1 MWNGS
6 DHKSNVESGILTDQ
20 PEIPG
25 ASTSPHGS
33 DSSSRGAAGPSMP
46 RLYNRISFKLA
57 RTGVAIAFLLG
68 IVLSSAQ
75 VYFDFSDQQTEFEAE
90 IARILK
96 VGEPTA
102 TRAVHL
108 LDPELAEEVVQGL
121 MEYRFIINAQIND
134 DTAMVLAQE
143 VQSQNQSSTRW
154 VSRMIM
160 EEIREYTVPL
170 DSGGLVGGAPG
181 NLTVDVD
188 MDEAFSAFY
197 KRSSLLVVAGIILPI
212 ILVNLLFVVFYLLLT
227 KPLTRLAE
235 SFSRIELDNPDH
247 RRLEIDETHTGDELG
262 MLARAGN
269 DFLENTEH
277 HLYQREQAEQKLKEA
292 RDDLERRV
300 EVRTHELRREINERK
315 FAETALQ
322 ELNTSLEQKVDART
336 RDLSQAKEFAEY
348 ANRTKSQF
356 LANMSH
362 ELRTPLNA
370 IIGFSQVMKDQMMGV
385 MENRKYHEYS
395 IDIFDSSNHLLHV
408 ISDILDLSKIEAG
421 ELILDEEDLDVREV
435 IDTCAVL
442 LDGAITRKNLKLVV
456 DVQRDVCMLRADKTR
471 IRQILINF
479 LSNATKF
486 TSDGGEIYLRVKMDG
501 YGGVLMEVVDT
512 GIGIP
517 EEDISRVLEPFAQVD
532 DIFTRT
538 HEGTGLGLSLSKLL
552 VERHSGVL
560 TLESELGKGTT
571 VGARFPNW
579 RSIGLPEG
587 AQEN

>member
-1 MWNGS
+1 MEPI
-6 DHKSNVESGILTDQ
+6 ESEILMDK
-20 PEIPG
+20 PENPDALI
-25 ASTSPHGS
+25 SPHVSG
-33 DSSSRGAAGPSMP
+33 DSSRAAAGPSKL

-68 IVLSSAQ
+68 IILSSAQ
-75 VYFDFSDQQTEFEAE
+75 VYFDYSDQQIEFDAKV
-90 IARILK
+90 ARILK
-96 VGEPTA
+96 VGMPTA
-102 TRAVHL
+102 TRSVHL

-121 MEYRFIINAQIND
+121 MEYSFIINAQIND
-134 DTAMVLAQE
+134 DTSMILAQE
-143 VQSQNQSSTRW
+143 VQSQNKSSTRW
-154 VSRMIM
+154 ITRMIM
-160 EEIREYTVPL
+160 EEFREFTVPL

-181 NLTVDVD
+181 SLTVDID

-197 KRSSLLVVAGIILPI
+197 KRSNNLVVAGIILPI
-212 ILVNLLFVVFYLLLT
+212 ILVNLLFVVFYVLLT

-235 SFSRIELDNPDH
+235 SFSRIELDNPGH
-247 RRLEIDETHTGDELG
+247 HRLEIDEAHKGDELG
-262 MLARAGN
+262 MLMKAGN
-269 DFLENTEH
+269 DFLENTEY
-277 HLYQREQAEQKLKEA
+277 HLYLREQAEQKLKEA

-315 FAETALQ
+315 SAETALQ
-322 ELNTSLEQKVDART
+322 ELNTSLEQKVEART
-336 RDLSQAKEFAEY
+336 RDLSQAKEYAEY

-395 IDIFDSSNHLLHV
+395 VDIHDSSNHLLHV

-421 ELILDEEDLDVREV
+421 ELSLDEEDLDVREV
-435 IDTCAVL
+435 IDTCTVL
-442 LDGAITRKNLKLVV
+442 LAGVISRKNLKLQV
-456 DVQRDVCMLRADKTR
+456 DVQKDMCRLRADKTR
-471 IRQILINF
+471 IRQVLINF

-486 TSDGGEIYLRVKMDG
+486 TPDSGQVSLNVEVDE
-501 YGGVLMEVVDT
+501 YGGVMFEVVDT

-517 EEDISRVLEPFAQVD
+517 AEDIGRVLEPFAQVD

-552 VERHSGVL
+552 VERHGG
-560 TLESELGKGTT
+560 TLSLKSELGAGTR
-571 VGARFPNW
+571 VSARFPNW
-579 RSIGLPEG
+579 RSVGLPEDV
-587 AQEN
+587 